1 MSCLTIFLAFN
12 INGVLIA
19 GGVVGAV
26 GLIIG
31 LLLGIAAK
39 KFAVETDERV
49 ALVRECLPGS
59 NCGGCG
65 FAGCDACAEAIDVM
79 LT

>member
-1 MSCLTIFLAFN
+1 MFLAFN

-31 LLLGIAAK
+31 LLLGVAAK
-39 KFAVETDERV
+39 KFAVETDERISK
-49 ALVRECLPGS
+49 VRECLPGN
-59 NCGGCG
+59 NCGGC
-65 FAGCDACAEAIDVM
+65 AEKCPRKIIIVR
-79 LT
+79 